1 MGDPAADTVGAA
13 DTADTTG
20 TADTAAATTVKKT
33 PGKMT
38 TVIGHFAP
46 DVNQF
51 KTLVNLGEG
60 ANDKQVNQ
68 AVLKLGPGEYDVL
81 VYRTYKKV
89 FKTEVKNVIN

>member
-1 MGDPAADTVGAA
+1 MGDPTADTVGAA
-13 DTADTTG
+13 DTAETTG
-20 TADTAAATTVKKT
+20 AADVNTAPVKKT

>member
-13 DTADTTG
+13 DIADNTA
-20 TADTAAATTVKKT
+20 TAPTKKT

-60 ANDKQVNQ
+60 ANDKQVNE

-81 VYRTYKKV
+81 VYRTSKKV
-89 FKTEVKNVIN
+89 FKTAVKNIIS